1 MSQSVSNQVIRR
13 MLGACQQQGGDP
25 DAILMAGGLTS
36 FDIEREQGRLLAHS
50 HYRMLQLMQPY
61 LASFHEP
68 SSPTTSASST
78 STIHPLSACA

>member
-36 FDIEREQGRLLAHS
+36 FDIEREQGRLPAHS
-50 HYRMLQLMQPY
+50 HYRMLQLM
-61 LASFHEP
+61 
-68 SSPTTSASST
+68 
-78 STIHPLSACA
+78 